1 MKILTAGQKEFWYF
15 DELESTLTELCLLGT
30 RFIEKT
36 GNFENPTFH
45 QFTKVKRKMH
55 VVWIRIRI
63 FRIQFGARS
72 ELIWKQEKGG
82 WNVFRAKQL
91 KLYNLCQ
98 NWKESK
104 KEIGKLQAHT

>member
-1 MKILTAGQKEFWYF
+1 MQAVMYNPWNLQCRRLNKENIFCEFMNFIFTFLMKILTAGQKEFWYF

-36 GNFENPTFH
+36 DNFENPTFH

-72 ELIWKQEKGG
+72 ELI
-82 WNVFRAKQL
+82 
-91 KLYNLCQ
+91 
-98 NWKESK
+98 
-104 KEIGKLQAHT
+104 